1 MMGWI
6 EIYVCIQYINIIYD
20 IVVYVIRLTN
30 IIYIYSIETDFVLE
44 FTIHIFYYTI
54 SSNT

>member
-30 IIYIYSIETDFVLE
+30 IIYIYIETDFVLK

>member
-30 IIYIYSIETDFVLE
+30 IIYIYIYIV
-44 FTIHIFYYTI
+44 
-54 SSNT
+54 